1 MYSVNSVKEL
11 QDLNPFIVVG
21 CGGGG
26 EKFSNLEGIE
36 AVGFIDDDVNKQGTQ
51 FCGQTVSGSLEE
63 CLSETSANSLV
74 IMLPIGAEG
83 SAIKYAVQAI
93 DAGLNVITSFRSL
106 SIEDN
111 ISLKKFADSKNL
123 IIKEIGPRLDVVEKI
138 AGIAPEKSCEVLPK
152 ISYEPKAPVI
162 FVGGTSQECGKRTT
176 SKKLGIAAT
185 QRGLTSAVIST
196 DEMGLEEP
204 TEFNFRAGSLSAMDV
219 PAAVL
224 SAIKYVEETKKPDI
238 IFIEGQSSLTE
249 KGNPHP
255 RGLSAAILI
264 GAAPD
269 AVIIGHRPNHP
280 YREPRGIEEEIRAI
294 EAVEP
299 TKVVGI
305 SINLKNAELD
315 LDAGS
320 FCSSAIMSLC
330 LNPQDSQMIVV
341 SKTFPKCGISISFIM
356 DLAVFSVLHAGH
368 LILISLISVS
378 FIINKSS
385 FC

>member
-238 IFIEGQSSLTE
+238 
-249 KGNPHP
+249 
-255 RGLSAAILI
+255 
-264 GAAPD
+264 
-269 AVIIGHRPNHP
+269 GHRPNHP

-315 LDAGS
+315 LDAEYFEHKYNLPVEDVYNNGAS
-320 FCSSAIMSLC
+320 KLLDAIFDYL
-330 LNPQDSQMIVV
+330 
-341 SKTFPKCGISISFIM
+341 GE
-356 DLAVFSVLHAGH
+356 
-368 LILISLISVS
+368 
-378 FIINKSS
+378 
-385 FC
+385 